1 MRMMKHMRDVAF
13 AVLENRL
20 VYRIPLYLP
29 QERHLFQTT
38 ELVLEVPFKSLP
50 DVFPIREINRV
61 AEPAPA
67 KTYQIDLKEEQMK

>member
-1 MRMMKHMRDVAF
+1 MMRHYRDVAF

-38 ELVLEVPFKSLP
+38 ELVLEVPFKYLP
-50 DVFPIREINRV
+50 EIMNVREINRI
-61 AEPAPA
+61 AEPKPA
-67 KTYQIDLKEEQMK
+67 KTYQIDLEKKMEMQ